1 MGRRADVPHAVIL
14 ALLAAAP
21 GSACAGPA
29 VPEEAPMISSSQD
42 PQLRLYEGRL
52 RRTGVPLEMASVPLD
67 AVSLGATASSAWNA
81 PEGVEVLLLVFPQQA
96 AHPAAMEAIRQV
108 GSPEDVRFASSGGTL
123 LVLRGPA
130 AQKPTMTRLAS
141 AFAGQE

>member
-52 RRTGVPLEMASVPLD
+52 RRTGVPLEMASVPLA
-67 AVSLGATASSAWNA
+67 AVSLGATASSAVVGPPA
-81 PEGVEVLLLVFPQQA
+81 RPPPFA
-96 AHPAAMEAIRQV
+96 A
-108 GSPEDVRFASSGGTL
+108 SPPHDALENRHMTNNGAT
-123 LVLRGPA
+123 
-130 AQKPTMTRLAS
+130 PT
-141 AFAGQE
+141 